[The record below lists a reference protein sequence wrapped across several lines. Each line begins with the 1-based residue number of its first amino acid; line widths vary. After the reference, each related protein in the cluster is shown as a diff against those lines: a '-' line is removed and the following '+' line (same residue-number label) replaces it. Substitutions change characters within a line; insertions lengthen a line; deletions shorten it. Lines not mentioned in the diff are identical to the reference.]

1 MLLRLVTDFPE
12 PDSPTKASISPW
24 CKDKFTECSTRF
36 LCAPSPKESDRFL
49 ICKMGFVMALYLNF
63 EGKDY
68 IGKGKIQLLEFVY
81 PHLVIYIKN
90 HLFPKN
96 G

>member
-12 PDSPTKASISPW
+12 PDSPTKASISPL
-24 CKDKFTECSTRF
+24 CNDKFTECSTRF

-49 ICKMGFVMALYLNF
+49 ICKIGFVMALYLNL

-68 IGKGKIQLLEFVY
+68 IGKGKVQLLEFVLAS
-81 PHLVIYIKN
+81 PIYL
-90 HLFPKN
+90 H
-96 G
+96 